1 MHPDAHLFFRG
12 QHLVVFGAGY
22 VGGEVIRQALA
33 LGLKTTALT
42 RNPTRA
48 AELSALGAATI
59 VADLATDG
67 WHGQLAGGADLVLDC
82 VGAGGGGVEGYR
94 HTYVD
99 GLRSILAWAARAPVG
114 TFVYT
119 SSTSVYPQAGGMQVT
134 EDAPTLGGRDTAQV
148 LVEAEDVIRAL
159 GDGVCRRWFILRL
172 AGIYGPG
179 RHQLLDQLRTG
190 AAELPGSGDHHLNL
204 IHRDDICAAI
214 WAAFAAPAAIGRL
227 IFNVAD
233 DGAATRAELAA
244 WLAARLGRPAPRFAG
259 EAPTGRARAAHDRLI
274 VNERLK
280 ATLGWRP
287 HFPTFREGYE
297 KIVSITAD

>member
-12 QHLVVFGAGY
+12 KHLVVFGAGY
-22 VGGEVIRQALA
+22 VGGELIRQALA

-42 RNPTRA
+42 RNPARA
-48 AELSALGAATI
+48 AELSALGAETI
-59 VADLATDG
+59 LADLATDG
-67 WHGQLAGGADLVLDC
+67 WHRQIAGGADLVVDC
-82 VGAGGGGVEGYR
+82 VGAGGGGVDGYR

-99 GLRSILAWAARAPVG
+99 GLRSIFAWASAAPVG

-119 SSTSVYPQAGGMQVT
+119 SSTSVYPQTGGMRVT
-134 EDAPTLGGRDTAQV
+134 EDASTRGGRETAQV
-148 LVEAEDVIRAL
+148 LVEAENVGRAL
-159 GDGVCRRWFILRL
+159 GDGVGRRWFILRL

-179 RHQLLDQLRTG
+179 RHQLLDQLRAG
-190 AAELPGSGDHHLNL
+190 ATALPGPGDHHLNL

-214 WAAFAAPAAIGRL
+214 WAAFAAPATIGQL
-227 IFNVAD
+227 VFNVAD

-244 WLAARLGRPAPRFAG
+244 WLAARLGRPPPRFTG
-259 EAPTGRARAAHDRLI
+259 EAPVGRARVAHDRLI

-287 HFPTFREGYE
+287 RYPTFREGYE
-297 KIVSITAD
+297 NLLSH

>member
-1 MHPDAHLFFRG
+1 MPTDAHLFFRG
-12 QHLVVFGAGY
+12 KQLVVFGAGY
-22 VGGEVIRQALA
+22 VGGELIRQALER
-33 LGLKTTALT
+33 GLRVTALT

-48 AELSALGAATI
+48 AELSALGATAI
-59 VADLATDG
+59 VADLATDR
-67 WHGQLAGGADLVLDC
+67 WHGSLAGGADFALDC

-99 GLRSILAWAARAPVG
+99 GLRSIFAWAGKAPVG

-119 SSTSVYPQAGGMQVT
+119 SSTSVYPQSGGMKVT
-134 EDAPTLGGRDTAQV
+134 EDAPTIGVRDTAQV
-148 LVEAEDVIRAL
+148 LVEAEEVIRAL

-179 RHQLLDQLRTG
+179 RHQLLDQLRAG
-190 AAELPGSGDHHLNL
+190 DAELRGPGDQHLNL

-214 WAAFAAPAAIGRL
+214 WAAFAAPAALGNL
-227 IFNVAD
+227 VLNVAD
-233 DGAATRAELAA
+233 DGAATRAELAD
-244 WLAARLGRPAPRFAG
+244 WLAARLNRPPPRFTG
-259 EAPTGRARAAHDRLI
+259 EVPIGRARVSHDRLI

-287 HFPTFREGYE
+287 RFPTFREGYE
-297 KIVSITAD
+297 NLLSH